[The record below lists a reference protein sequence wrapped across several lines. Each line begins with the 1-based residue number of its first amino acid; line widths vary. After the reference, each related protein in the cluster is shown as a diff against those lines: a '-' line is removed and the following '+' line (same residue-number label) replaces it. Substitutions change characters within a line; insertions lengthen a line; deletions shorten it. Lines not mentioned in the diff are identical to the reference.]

1 MGWVGASF
9 ATIPSAMSDEF
20 GTINVQR
27 GERAREI
34 EVMRQHYRQHR
45 DALARMT
52 ADAPTESLAAEY
64 QRLIV
69 EIDRA
74 LGKLNELEGP
84 PAAPPPARPPDRLK
98 TEPGLRPLVTAPVTE
113 EPEAEG
119 VYEELPPAEEE
130 PRSRVPLILGIA
142 IVALALIGWL
152 IWKASSDGKPAA
164 TTTSPDATTTSP
176 IVEETAGA
184 TSTLPDTAVEETT
197 PAGTQ
202 GLTAAPRSHDYGVI
216 RKGTRAT
223 RQFEITNHTDEP
235 ISIAVT
241 RSACRC
247 LFYEHAPVI
256 PPKAKESVTVTV
268 DGARAKVGA
277 LRESIRVGAKS
288 DPTAGTSV
296 DVIATIR

>member
-1 MGWVGASF
+1 
-9 ATIPSAMSDEF
+9 MSDEF
-20 GTINVQR
+20 GTINLQR

-34 EVMRQHYRQHR
+34 EVLRQHYRQHR

-69 EIDRA
+69 EIDRSLA
-74 LGKLNELEGP
+74 KLNELEGP
-84 PAAPPPARPPDRLK
+84 PATPPPVRPPDRLK
-98 TEPGLRPLVTAPVTE
+98 TEPGLRPLVTAPVSE

-119 VYEELPPAEEE
+119 VYEELPPSEEE
-130 PRSRVPLILGIA
+130 PRSRLPLILGIA
-142 IVALALIGWL
+142 VVALALIGWL

-164 TTTSPDATTTSP
+164 TTTSP
-176 IVEETAGA
+176 IVEDTAGA

-197 PAGTQ
+197 PAATQ
-202 GLTAAPRSHDYGVI
+202 DALTATPRSHDYGVI

-223 RQFEITNHTDEP
+223 RQFEITNNTDEP

-256 PPKAKESVTVTV
+256 PPKAKESVTVTI
-268 DGARAKVGA
+268 DGARAKAGA